1 MVKFVQ
7 ATFVL
12 VTFAHNIMNISAV
25 TYPIWPNFLDW
36 IFGIEILFRPKG
48 LEKVGYWDTL
58 EQIPTAMMTFVQATF
73 VSKGNFITGPH
84 GLLLN
89 HWTKTSPMWTITRPG
104 VDEKLLNFISI
115 ISSKIQVYYLKKC
128 CEIFFSYSNVKP
140 HFLQD
145 LLKQISSLV
154 QNVSSLD

>member
-1 MVKFVQ
+1 MSITVI
-7 ATFVL
+7 
-12 VTFAHNIMNISAV
+12 N
-25 TYPIWPNFLDW
+25 
-36 IFGIEILFRPKG
+36 
-48 LEKVGYWDTL
+48 
-58 EQIPTAMMTFVQATF
+58 
-73 VSKGNFITGPH
+73 SKGNFNTGPH

-154 QNVSSLD
+154 QNVSSLDQKWSRVNVTLDQNLSSVGQNMSRLDQNPSRLISILSKSRWKQ